1 MDQIE
6 RLPPNVDI
14 APQTS
19 VVINPGPGPIIKPLV
34 TPDSNADFGATNV
47 PEVTGTLPT
56 VHADTKLDAP
66 TLAARVSLAD
76 RIAHAA
82 SIVPTKQEPIASAKT
97 VAPSGGQVYTGSMT
111 GAVINQ
117 HVANL
122 SKSFPSNEIHTILKL
137 KGMDAQ
143 QAEQALTMIKA
154 VW

>member
-14 APQTS
+14 APQKS

-34 TPDSNADFGATNV
+34 APDGNADFGATNV

-56 VHADTKLDAP
+56 VHTNPVSTAGNAPVVHSP

-76 RIAHAA
+76 RIAHAS
-82 SIVPTKQEPIASAKT
+82 SIVPVKQEPFFT
-97 VAPSGGQVYTGSMT
+97 GGQLIGQLKPGEAY
-111 GAVINQ
+111 Q

-143 QAEQALTMIKA
+143 QAEQAL
-154 VW
+154 